1 MRSTAASWVESSCR
15 RCRENYMD
23 YVKMLEAFKTLN
35 ESNQRWIWAAMVMF
49 CLDNREKFTKSVGT
63 IVVEMVDGL
72 NE

>member
-1 MRSTAASWVESSCR
+1 
-15 RCRENYMD
+15 MD